1 MTGPDDR
8 QAMRQARSR
17 VAAAERRARDAEAQL
32 AAAAAHAA
40 GDMNALIR
48 AAARDPGR
56 PQHDPAAVEAAAE
69 PVGEFTPGVREALPP
84 APDMN
89 ALLRA
94 ARYYPTEPAP

>member
-8 QAMRQARSR
+8 AATRQALLR
-17 VAAAERRARDAEAQL
+17 ATAAERRARDAEAQL
-32 AAAAAHAA
+32 AAGAARAA

-48 AAARDPGR
+48 AAARGPKAH
-56 PQHDPAAVEAAAE
+56 HDPAPPEAPPE
-69 PVGEFTPGVREALPP
+69 PVGQFTPGVREALPQ

-89 ALLRA
+89 ALIRA